1 MTIGTDSR
9 NVKKIIQSLFAK
21 YHVDAFQLEI
31 DLFNVWMR
39 YMNEREDGL
48 TPAEAREKI
57 AAEYDPLGHSA
68 RGQER
73 NQVKQEFMDIMHIDF
88 GSEDN
93 QDWNALLNFL
103 VERRAAGQYIAQY
116 LEWCK
121 RDPYNSPKLHQIAQK
136 PLLVKQTW
144 RGAFSSNPEQNSNRK
159 EGEGFYV

>member
-9 NVKKIIQSLFAK
+9 NVKKIIQSLMQK
-21 YHVDAFQLEI
+21 YQVDNLALEI

-57 AAEYDPLGHSA
+57 AKEFDPLGFSQA
-68 RGQER
+68 GQER
-73 NQVKQEFMDIMHIDF
+73 NQVKQEFMDVMRLDF

-93 QDWNALLNFL
+93 TDWNTLLNFL
-103 VERRAAGQYIAQY
+103 VERKAAGEHITQY
-116 LEWCK
+116 LEWCR

>member
-21 YHVDAFQLEI
+21 YHIDAFQLEI

-39 YMNEREDGL
+39 YMNEREEGL
-48 TPAEAREKI
+48 TPAQARERI
-57 AAEYDPLGHSA
+57 AAEFDSLGYSQA
-68 RGQER
+68 GQER
-73 NQVKQEFMDIMHIDF
+73 NKVKQEFMDVMRLDF

-93 QDWNALLNFL
+93 TDWNTLLNFL
-103 VERRAAGQYIAQY
+103 VERKAAGEHITQY

-144 RGAFSSNPEQNSNRK
+144 RGAFTVFQTTGKDRCL
-159 EGEGFYV
+159 

>member
-68 RGQER
+68 KGQER
-73 NQVKQEFMDIMHIDF
+73 NQVKQEFMDIMRLDF

-93 QDWNALLNFL
+93 QDWNTLLNFL
-103 VERRAAGQYIAQY
+103 VERKQDGEHISRYA
-116 LEWCK
+116 EWCK
-121 RDPYNSPKLHQIAQK
+121 SDPYNSPKLHQIAQK

-144 RGAFSSNPEQNSNRK
+144 RGAFHEEKTSSSLEDM
-159 EGEGFYV
+159 GWT